1 MASMIRSMVVVL
13 AVALTGMA
21 SVAVY
26 AADSCEPPPSV
37 DASGAQVRTDLQA
50 TGNRV
55 AWGCGPL
62 QGSVVD
68 VELGAR
74 PTWVL
79 PDPMSPGGAWL
90 VALEDGSVVRVS
102 APADGDAVVEPE
114 ELAKL
119 EPGEPPQVQLSA
131 DGEVVVSRA
140 LDADRWFDDP
150 TPDTR
155 VVEAPDGT
163 LVALSDPTARY
174 PHGAVGDEVEAG
186 AISVRDPG
194 GEVTRI
200 EVSDTAVIEGTSPLL
215 GDLAA
220 DVRQP
225 QILVTVSDMYEGAR
239 LVLYGLDGQQ
249 IAASRPIGQGYRW
262 IHQIGVGP
270 TGPDGETEIIAV
282 RTPHIGGIVE
292 AYQLIDGRLK
302 LVASQLGYSSHQLG
316 SLNLDM
322 ALLADVD
329 GDGRLEIIVPT
340 QDMTSLGLL
349 ERAGDGFSLIGSP
362 PLGGRLATNV
372 AAVADDEG
380 NLVLA
385 AGTED
390 GRLRIYR

>member
-1 MASMIRSMVVVL
+1 
-13 AVALTGMA
+13 
-21 SVAVY
+21 
-26 AADSCEPPPSV
+26 
-37 DASGAQVRTDLQA
+37 
-50 TGNRV
+50 
-55 AWGCGPL
+55 
-62 QGSVVD
+62 
-68 VELGAR
+68 
-74 PTWVL
+74 
-79 PDPMSPGGAWL
+79 L
-90 VALEDGSVVRVS
+90 VALENGSVVRVL

-114 ELAKL
+114 VLAQL
-119 EPGEPPQVQLSA
+119 EPGEPPLVQLSA
-131 DGEVVVSRA
+131 DGEMSISSA

-155 VVEAPDGT
+155 VVQAPDGA
-163 LVALSDPTARY
+163 LVALSDPTGRY

-186 AISVRDPG
+186 AISVRDRG

-200 EVSDTAVIEGTSPLL
+200 EISDTTVIEGTSPLL
-215 GDLAA
+215 ANLVA

-225 QILVTVSDMYEGAR
+225 EILVTVSDMYEGAR

-249 IAASRPIGQGYRW
+249 IAASQPIGQGFRW

-270 TGPDGETEIIAV
+270 TGPGGETEIIAV

-292 AYQLIDGRLK
+292 AYRLIDGRLEK
-302 LVASQLGYSSHQLG
+302 VASQPGYSSHQLG

-322 ALLADVD
+322 ALLADAD
-329 GDGRLEIIVPT
+329 GDGRLEVIVPT

-349 ERAGDGFSLIGSP
+349 ERTGDGFSLIGSL
-362 PLGGRLATNV
+362 PLGGRLATNL

-390 GRLRIYR
+390 GRLRIVR